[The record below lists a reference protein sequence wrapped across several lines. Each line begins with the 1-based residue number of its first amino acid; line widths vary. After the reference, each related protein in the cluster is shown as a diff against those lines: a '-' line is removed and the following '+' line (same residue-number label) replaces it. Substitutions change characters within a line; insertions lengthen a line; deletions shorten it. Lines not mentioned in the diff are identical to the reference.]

1 MPTFELAV
9 LFYLF
14 TAAAE
19 SYAHQEVCEPR
30 LADEAT
36 RIIRGEPFEY
46 EGLHIPLVKD
56 TGESQTPS
64 IGDNYS
70 ARVVS
75 PQGWTLNEAQN
86 LVFAMIRHAV
96 PGAQPAI
103 ARNESTGGRAIS
115 KGDLI
120 NFELKVTG
128 RDTSGFQIE
137 YLVTNG
143 HDMPLLKGQTA
154 VQAGPSVSR

>member
-1 MPTFELAV
+1 MPTLELAI

-14 TAAAE
+14 TATAE
-19 SYAHQEVCEPR
+19 SYAHQEVCEPH

-46 EGLHIPLVKD
+46 EGLHIPMVKD
-56 TGESQTPS
+56 TVGKSLS
-64 IGDNYS
+64 IGDSYS
-70 ARVVS
+70 ARVMS
-75 PQGWTLNEAQN
+75 PQGWTLNEAQD
-86 LVFAMIRHAV
+86 LIFAMLRHAV
-96 PGAQPAI
+96 PGAQPTI
-103 ARNESTGGRAIS
+103 ARNEPTGGRTIS

-120 NFELKVTG
+120 NFDLKVTG
-128 RDTSGFQIE
+128 RDTAGFQIE

-143 HDMPLLKGQTA
+143 HDMLLLKGQAA